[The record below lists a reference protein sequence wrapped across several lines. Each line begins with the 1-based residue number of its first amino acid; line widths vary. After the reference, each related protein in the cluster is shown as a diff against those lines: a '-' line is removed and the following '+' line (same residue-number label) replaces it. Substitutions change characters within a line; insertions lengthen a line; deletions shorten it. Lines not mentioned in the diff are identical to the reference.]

1 MNLQHVISRFSLSDS
16 NQTPVL
22 GQGQESAV
30 LVPLLEVNGEA
41 SMLLCKRSAQLRSH
55 PSQLCFPGGK
65 VELQDASVIT
75 TALRESQEEIALDP
89 QQVNPVGVLPLH
101 TTLTGFRITPVLAV
115 LNHNATWETHSDE
128 VEQVFTLPLSLL
140 AQQRAWQPV
149 QTQLRG
155 KSVTFNG
162 LMTEHGLLWGAT
174 AKIVQQLLARVA

>member
-65 VELQDASVIT
+65 VELQDASVIS

-115 LNHNATWETHSDE
+115 LNHNATWETCSEE

-155 KSVTFNG
+155 KPVTFNG

>member
-1 MNLQHVISRFSLSDS
+1 MNLQHVISRFSLGGSTLTS
-16 NQTPVL
+16 VS

-30 LVPLLEVNGEA
+30 LVPLLEVDGEA

-115 LNHNATWETHSDE
+115 LDRNASWETQSDE
-128 VEQVFTLPLSLL
+128 VEHVFTLPLSLL
-140 AQQRAWQPV
+140 AQQQAWQPV

-155 KSVTFNG
+155 KTVTFNG
-162 LMTEHGLLWGAT
+162 MMTQYGLLWGAT
-174 AKIVQQLLARVA
+174 AKIVQQLLSRVA

>member
-41 SMLLCKRSAQLRSH
+41 SVLICKRSAQLRSH

-65 VELQDASVIT
+65 VELQDTSVIT
-75 TALRESQEEIALDP
+75 TALRESHEEIALDP

-115 LNHNATWETHSDE
+115 LDNNATWETHSAE

-155 KSVTFNG
+155 KAVTFRG

>member
-1 MNLQHVISRFSLSDS
+1 MNLQHVISRFSLSASDQPPAS
-16 NQTPVL
+16 

-30 LVPLLEVNGEA
+30 LVPLLEVGGQA
-41 SMLLCKRSAQLRSH
+41 SVLLCKRSAQLRSH

-65 VELQDASVIT
+65 VELQDKSVIT

-89 QQVNPVGVLPLH
+89 LQVNPVGILPLH
-101 TTLTGFRITPVLAV
+101 TTLTGFRITPVLAT
-115 LNHNATWETHSDE
+115 LAQSASWQTHSDE

-140 AQQRAWQPV
+140 AQQGIWQPV
-149 QTQLRG
+149 QTRLRG
-155 KSVTFNG
+155 KTVTFNA